1 MRTAVGLIV
10 RMRRPRSP
18 SGSRTYGLLGF
29 DTVIVIDDFSTDRS
43 ANLIQSPCP
52 AGSMRCRRQQ
62 FDVPTR
68 LFGSV
73 NYTYDENGQTIY
85 YTTHVFVRQ
94 SKLRCAPCRDL
105 GAA

>member
-43 ANLIQSPCP
+43 ANLIQAMS
-52 AGSMRCRRQQ
+52 SR
-62 FDVPTR
+62 FDVLSPTT
-68 LFGSV
+68 V
-73 NYTYDENGQTIY
+73 
-85 YTTHVFVRQ
+85 
-94 SKLRCAPCRDL
+94 RCAHPALRFGEL
-105 GAA
+105 HI